1 MEKHQGALLLVL
13 SVCIIEWHNS
23 VQHTFQKN
31 RPIVS
36 VSVRGK
42 IKDWWNGI
50 LNVHHSSKQANSN
63 EDNIFI

>member
-13 SVCIIEWHNS
+13 SVYIIEWQYS

-42 IKDWWNGI
+42 IKD
-50 LNVHHSSKQANSN
+50 L
-63 EDNIFI
+63 